1 MKRSM
6 VGFMTVVILATACG
20 DASIETTV
28 APTSPASP
36 VTQAPPGTTTSIPDD
51 FDPAPVDDE
60 DVGDVTRDPDSAG
73 PEAGSLLDLALA
85 DLARRLGVQVTDI
98 RVISS
103 EKVTWRD
110 GSLGCPEPGMGYT
123 QALVPGWRALLEVDG
138 VEYSYHAALDREP
151 FLCEDPQEPLAGK
164 SGA

>member
-1 MKRSM
+1 MKRSLIA
-6 VGFMTVVILATACG
+6 FLTVLLLATACG
-20 DASIETTV
+20 DASVETTA
-28 APTSPASP
+28 APPPTTSPP
-36 VTQAPPGTTTSIPDD
+36 TQAPAGTTTSVPD

-60 DVGDVTRDPDSAG
+60 DVDDVSRDPNSTA

-85 DLARRLGVQVTDI
+85 DLARRRGVQVTDI
-98 RVISS
+98 RVISA

-110 GSLGCPEPGMGYT
+110 GSLGCPEPGMAYT

-151 FLCEDPQEPLAGK
+151 FLCEEPQEPLGGK
-164 SGA
+164 SGT